1 MLIESTNSFVSA
13 RIDRSDRFI
22 WLISDLMGIII
33 TDGYLRPRVTFD
45 CDQREID
52 RRFLFAPANS
62 RYFVVL
68 H

>member
-1 MLIESTNSFVSA
+1 MLIESTNFLSVRES
-13 RIDRSDRFI
+13 ID
-22 WLISDLMGIII
+22 LISDLMGIII
-33 TDGYLRPRVTFD
+33 TDGYLHPRVTFD